1 MAAGSHG
8 VIAMNWG
15 PVPTV
20 MGGSAALVAV
30 RIGVTVF
37 DSAPAMAAAAAR
49 PAARLVNVMIHTAS
63 VDSLI
68 SVTRTLKGQTGAG
81 NAAKAR

>member
-1 MAAGSHG
+1 VRYGVMAMASGLWPTL
-8 VIAMNWG
+8 IAL
-15 PVPTV
+15 P
-20 MGGSAALVAV
+20 ALLVATA
-30 RIGVTVF
+30 IGVTVF